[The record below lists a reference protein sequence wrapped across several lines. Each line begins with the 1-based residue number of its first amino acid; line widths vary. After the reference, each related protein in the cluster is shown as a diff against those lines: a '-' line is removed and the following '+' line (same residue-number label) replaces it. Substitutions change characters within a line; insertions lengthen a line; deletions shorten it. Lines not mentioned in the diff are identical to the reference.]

1 MGLRV
6 NTFRLRIIHIAIVY
20 SVLAI
25 LPFFLLAPLLK
36 FYAFLATVAHN
47 ASSSQCKRP
56 GRPLA
61 PQSAPG
67 AFAARALMPRT
78 VSEAPRP
85 HGEIVRA

>member
-6 NTFRLRIIHIAIVY
+6 NPFRLRIIHIAAVY

-25 LPFFLLAPLLK
+25 LSFFLLAPMLK

-67 AFAARALMPRT
+67 AFAARALT
-78 VSEAPRP
+78 SDIGG
-85 HGEIVRA
+85 HRAGRW